1 MSFTGPLPRIFLF
14 SRSGKWIFFVNFA
27 VISIKHKAMRF
38 NIDGKLFQQQLQ
50 AVNKVINSKN
60 ALSILDNFLFELK
73 DGILKITGSDQENI
87 VSSSTPVSDPEGEG
101 AIAVPAK
108 TLLEITK
115 EISNQPLTFSLNEET
130 REIVVAFL
138 TGHFNFMGINADEFP
153 RGEEMTGD
161 IVELN
166 LPASVVRKGI
176 EKTLYAVS
184 VEPIRPMM
192 TGIYWDIH
200 EGDITFVA
208 SDTHKLVRYINFE
221 TNPEVVRSF
230 IMPAKPASI
239 LKGILDK
246 ETESVK
252 LTIGEKGAKFEFGNF
267 SLTCRFIKGAY
278 PNYNRVIPQ
287 SNPFTMRVD
296 RETFLNAMRRVA
308 IFASKASNLV
318 KFELEETE
326 MRLSAQD
333 LDYGTSA
340 REKVMCEYE
349 GNPMT
354 IGFNSQYTIE
364 ILSNM
369 TGETAVVKVSDPA
382 RPGIFEPLEQEPN
395 ENLLTI
401 QMPLQV
407 IE

>member
-1 MSFTGPLPRIFLF
+1 
-14 SRSGKWIFFVNFA
+14 
-27 VISIKHKAMRF
+27 MRF

-60 ALSILDNFLFELK
+60 ALSILDNFLFELE
-73 DGILKITGSDQENI
+73 DGMLKITGSDQENI
-87 VSSSTPVSDPEGEG
+87 VSSCVEVMDPEGNG

-115 EISNQPLTFSLNEET
+115 EISNQPLTFSLNET
-130 REIVVAFL
+130 TNEINVSFL
-138 TGHFNFMGINADEFP
+138 TGHFNFMGINADEYP
-153 RGEEMTGD
+153 RGEKMDADAQVLEIPG
-161 IVELN
+161 
-166 LPASVVRKGI
+166 SVVKKGI
-176 EKTLYAVS
+176 EKTIYAVS
-184 VEPIRPMM
+184 LETIRPMM

-208 SDTHKLVRYINFE
+208 SDTHKLVRYINYE
-221 TNPEVVRSF
+221 VSPEIVRSF

-246 ETESVK
+246 DIDTVK
-252 LTIGEKGAKFEFGNF
+252 ITIGAKGARFEFGAYT
-267 SLTCRFIKGAY
+267 LTCRFIKGNY
-278 PNYNRVIPQ
+278 PNYNRVIPDT
-287 SNPFTMRVD
+287 NPFTVQVH

-318 KFELEETE
+318 KFDLSAAE
-326 MRLSAQD
+326 MKLSAQD

-340 REKVMCEYE
+340 EERVMCEYE
-349 GNPMT
+349 GNPLT
-354 IGFNSQYTIE
+354 IGFNASFTVE
-364 ILSNM
+364 ILSNLG
-369 TGETAVVKVSDPA
+369 GETVVMRLSDPA

-395 ENLLTI
+395 ENIVTI

>member
-1 MSFTGPLPRIFLF
+1 
-14 SRSGKWIFFVNFA
+14 
-27 VISIKHKAMRF
+27 MRF

-60 ALSILDNFLFELK
+60 ALSILDNFLFELENGK
-73 DGILKITGSDQENI
+73 LKITGSDQENI
-87 VSSSTPVSDPEGEG
+87 VSSCVEVMDSEGDG

-115 EISNQPLTFSLNEET
+115 EISNQPVTFSLNET
-130 REIVVAFL
+130 TNEINVSFL
-138 TGHFNFMGINADEFP
+138 TGHFNFMGINADEYP
-153 RGEEMTGD
+153 RGEKPDSDAVVLEM
-161 IVELN
+161 
-166 LPASVVRKGI
+166 PASVVKKGI
-176 EKTLYAVS
+176 EKTIYAVS
-184 VEPIRPMM
+184 LEPIRPMM

-208 SDTHKLVRYINFE
+208 SDTHKLVRYINYE
-221 TNPEVVRSF
+221 VSPEIVKSF

-246 ETESVK
+246 DVESVK
-252 LTIGEKGAKFEFGNF
+252 LTIGAKGACFEFGGY
-267 SLTCRFIKGAY
+267 SLTCRFIKGNY
-278 PNYNRVIPQ
+278 PNYNRVIPDT
-287 SNPFTMRVD
+287 NPFTVQAD
-296 RETFLNAMRRVA
+296 RETFLNAMRRVS

-318 KFELEETE
+318 KFELSGAT
-326 MRLSAQD
+326 MKLSAQD

-340 REKVMCEYE
+340 EERVTCEYE

-354 IGFNSQYTIE
+354 IGFNAAFTVE
-364 ILSNM
+364 ILTNLG
-369 TGETAVVKVSDPA
+369 GETVVMRLSDPA

-395 ENLLTI
+395 ENIVTI

>member
-1 MSFTGPLPRIFLF
+1 
-14 SRSGKWIFFVNFA
+14 
-27 VISIKHKAMRF
+27 MRF

-60 ALSILDNFLFELK
+60 ALSILDNFLFELE
-73 DGILKITGSDQENI
+73 DGMLKITGSDQENI
-87 VSSSTPVSDPEGEG
+87 VSSCVEVMDPEGNG

-115 EISNQPLTFSLNEET
+115 EISNQPLTFSLNET
-130 REIVVAFL
+130 TNEINVSFL
-138 TGHFNFMGINADEFP
+138 TGHFNFMGINADEYP
-153 RGEEMTGD
+153 RGDKMDANAQVLEIPG
-161 IVELN
+161 
-166 LPASVVRKGI
+166 SVVKKGI
-176 EKTLYAVS
+176 EKTIYAVS
-184 VEPIRPMM
+184 LETIRPMM

-208 SDTHKLVRYINFE
+208 SDTHKLVRYINYE
-221 TNPEVVRSF
+221 VSPEIVRSF

-246 ETESVK
+246 DVESVK
-252 LTIGEKGAKFEFGNF
+252 ITIGAKGARFEFGAYT
-267 SLTCRFIKGAY
+267 LTCRFIKGNY
-278 PNYNRVIPQ
+278 PNYNRVIPAT
-287 SNPFTMRVD
+287 NPFTVQVD

-318 KFELEETE
+318 KFDLSAAL
-326 MRLSAQD
+326 MKLSAQD

-340 REKVMCEYE
+340 EERVMCEYE
-349 GNPMT
+349 GNPLT
-354 IGFNSQYTIE
+354 IGFNASFTVE
-364 ILSNM
+364 ILSNLG
-369 TGETAVVKVSDPA
+369 GETVVMRLSDPA

-395 ENLLTI
+395 ENIVTI

>member
-1 MSFTGPLPRIFLF
+1 
-14 SRSGKWIFFVNFA
+14 
-27 VISIKHKAMRF
+27 MRF

-60 ALSILDNFLFELK
+60 ALSILDNFLFELE
-73 DGILKITGSDQENI
+73 DGKLRITGSDQENI
-87 VSSSTPVSDPEGEG
+87 VSSCIEVMDPEGEG

-115 EISNQPLTFSLNEET
+115 EISNQPITFSLNKNT
-130 REIVVAFL
+130 NEINLSFL
-138 TGHFNFMGINADEFP
+138 TGHFNFMGINADEYP
-153 RGEEMTGD
+153 RGEQMDED
-161 IVELN
+161 AQKIEI
-166 LPASVVRKGI
+166 PSSVIKKGI
-176 EKTLYAVS
+176 EKTIYAVS
-184 VEPIRPMM
+184 LEPIRPMM
-192 TGIYWDIH
+192 TGIFWDIH

-208 SDTHKLVRYINFE
+208 SDTHKLVRYINYE
-221 TNPEVVRSF
+221 VSPEIVRSF

-246 ETESVK
+246 EGGAVT
-252 LTIGEKGAKFEFGNF
+252 LTIGAKGARFEFGGYT
-267 SLTCRFIKGAY
+267 LTCRFIKGNY
-278 PNYNRVIPQ
+278 PNYNRVIP
-287 SNPFTMRVD
+287 STNPFTVSVN
-296 RETFLNAMRRVA
+296 RESFLNAMRRVA

-318 KFELEETE
+318 KFDLSGSV
-326 MRLSAQD
+326 MKLSAQD

-340 REKVMCEYE
+340 EERVTCEYE

-354 IGFNSQYTIE
+354 IGFNASFTVE
-364 ILSNM
+364 ILSNLG
-369 TGETAVVKVSDPA
+369 GETVLMRLSDPA

-395 ENLLTI
+395 ENIVTI